1 METFVGFITKE
12 NPKLCEIETF
22 EFSRCFNLYLKHF
35 QFYRSSLPRSAS
47 LSPFLVIRLID
58 LIFSFLSSHEKAMEA
73 LFMGRI
79 QTRSGVVFV
88 SCFRIFWLSFA
99 SNFS

>member
-12 NPKLCEIETF
+12 NPKLCEIQTF
-22 EFSRCFNLYLKHF
+22 EFSRRFNLYLKHF
-35 QFYRSSLPRSAS
+35 QFYRRSLQRSAS

-58 LIFSFLSSHEKAMEA
+58 LIFSFLSSSHEKAMEA

-88 SCFRIFWLSFA
+88 SEFFG
-99 SNFS
+99 